1 MYPDGGRSLSLFAVR
16 AGKRPARVQPNEQAV
31 RPKGAGMPPWL
42 DRPSAWRAAGVVAAL
57 FVVFLTVPWQPAD
70 EAPIGAFDFSWML
83 LLHDAVAT
91 GRQFGKEVILPQGP
105 MGFFGTSVYDPRTY
119 PVLILMR
126 IAAALVALW
135 AMWRAARKLTPHPL
149 A

>member
-1 MYPDGGRSLSLFAVR
+1 MSKSRRNRVPEVPPAPSLPPRGTGWLTGRT
-16 AGKRPARVQPNEQAV
+16 
-31 RPKGAGMPPWL
+31 
-42 DRPSAWRAAGVVAAL
+42 AWRVAAGVGAL
-57 FVVFLTVPWQPAD
+57 FIVFFTVPWQPAD

-91 GRQFGKEVILPQGP
+91 GRQFGREVILPQGP

-119 PVLILMR
+119 WALILLR
-126 IAAALVALW
+126 TAAALMAFW

-149 A
+149 